1 MTDETE
7 PVVVGKRDR
16 QSRAV
21 RWERL
26 DEDTSYAGSQLD
38 HSVVAKDQI
47 RTVVRELRDKLF
59 TAIFPGRTEIPK
71 TLFFAK
77 NDNHAEDLLDVIR
90 SEFAIG
96 NEEAVKVTYKPE
108 RAVGDGKKLPASAKP
123 EALIQRFRNSYQPR
137 IAVTVDMIATGTDIK
152 PLECVVFMRSVKSSG
167 LFEQMKGRG
176 VRVMPD
182 ADFQAVTPD
191 AKVKTHFVIVDAV
204 GVMEEHKSEPPL
216 LRERSVAFDK
226 LLEVVRMGSRNEDVL
241 STLAAR
247 LDRMERRLTPD
258 QKQAIERDIQA
269 MDRVFNSKKLTSIA
283 DEWLP
288 EERSDESIA
297 AALTADQVLTGIKN
311 VLILR
316 GKPTTIST
324 VRKLRLLR
332 PDLKP
337 AIDHAVAVLKLTRAE
352 EKRELWEIDMTW
364 KKVIAPRLDK
374 NSIGEMLRAASERGL
389 LHMVARRIG
398 QCRPDLIGEVDRAI
412 QRLKQG

>member
-1 MTDETE
+1 MSRKALAVERGGIPSTQVQAILL
-7 PVVVGKRDR
+7 PRDR
-16 QSRAV
+16 FPNFSDAKSWAVDHGYATDRAELTPNHVHFRQRDPADFVEGLFRTKRMKGGILV
-21 RWERL
+21 RVGYPLKGKPAFR
-26 DEDTSYAGSQLD
+26 
-38 HSVVAKDQI
+38 
-47 RTVVRELRDKLF
+47 RDS
-59 TAIFPGRTEIPK
+59 AP
-71 TLFFAK
+71 ASS
-77 NDNHAEDLLDVIR
+77 AEDQW
-90 SEFAIG
+90 
-96 NEEAVKVTYKPE
+96 K
-108 RAVGDGKKLPASAKP
+108 
-123 EALIQRFRNSYQPR
+123 
-137 IAVTVDMIATGTDIK
+137 
-152 PLECVVFMRSVKSSG
+152 
-167 LFEQMKGRG
+167 
-176 VRVMPD
+176 
-182 ADFQAVTPD
+182 
-191 AKVKTHFVIVDAV
+191 
-204 GVMEEHKSEPPL
+204 
-216 LRERSVAFDK
+216 
-226 LLEVVRMGSRNEDVL
+226 
-241 STLAAR
+241 
-247 LDRMERRLTPD
+247 
-258 QKQAIERDIQA
+258 KQAIERDIQA

-311 VLILR
+311 VFILR